1 MRVISGTARGTKLK
15 TIENISTRPTLD
27 RVKESLFNILQDKLK
42 DSVVLDLFA
51 GSGALGIEALS
62 RGAKKAYFCDKNPEA
77 IKVIKDN
84 LNKTRFIDKAII
96 FNCDYINAIRKI
108 NDKLSIV
115 FLDPPYKL
123 DLAVKSINELLKC
136 NILTKDSLIII
147 ETDEI
152 NRDIEEVKKIKEIEV
167 VDTRKYG
174 RANLIFIK
182 PNLGK

>member
-27 RVKESLFNILQDKLK
+27 RVKESLFNILQDKIK
-42 DSVVLDLFA
+42 GAFVLDLFA

-77 IKVIKDN
+77 IKVIKEN
-84 LNKTRFIDKAII
+84 LNKTNLINKAII
-96 FNCDYINAIRKI
+96 FNCDYANAIRKI
-108 NDKLSIV
+108 DETLSIV

-123 DLAVKSINELLKC
+123 DLAVKSIKELLKC
-136 NILTKDSLIII
+136 DLLTKDSLIII

-152 NRDIEEVKKIKEIEV
+152 NRDIEEIQKIENIEII
-167 VDTRKYG
+167 DTRKYG

-182 PNLGK
+182 LS

>member
-27 RVKESLFNILQDKLK
+27 RVKEALFNILQDKLK

-108 NDKLSIV
+108 NEELSIV
-115 FLDPPYKL
+115 FLDPPYKF
-123 DLAVKSINELLKC
+123 DLAVKSINELFK
-136 NILTKDSLIII
+136 
-147 ETDEI
+147 
-152 NRDIEEVKKIKEIEV
+152 
-167 VDTRKYG
+167 
-174 RANLIFIK
+174 
-182 PNLGK
+182 